1 MERRSTAAAHVKSV
15 GGRQGRRYPTP
26 HECSTLVGMNRRTLL
41 QSAVSAAGLSVA
53 GRQVVHAAIP
63 KMKITRV
70 RVYSPE
76 RPNPLFN
83 QSDLVVTVETD
94 AGFPS

>member
-1 MERRSTAAAHVKSV
+1 MK
-15 GGRQGRRYPTP
+15 
-26 HECSTLVGMNRRTLL
+26 
-41 QSAVSAAGLSVA
+41 SAVSAAGLSVA
-53 GRQVVHAAIP
+53 GRGVVHAAVP

-94 AGFPS
+94 AGITGVGEGGARDSIHRQCRPRSPGLPGALGGAGP